1 MQKDAYMS
9 FHFTYKQY
17 NMRMKL
23 SKILAVLALAVFSE
37 NQAQNYLNYS
47 VGNAHSHNDYMQ
59 EVPFWEAYYAQF
71 GSIEADVFLVK
82 GKLWVAHTEKELS
95 ADRTLEN
102 LYLDNISKQ
111 IKLNKG
117 HIYADAHKKL
127 QLLIDIKQDY
137 KTSLN
142 ALVSTLKKYPEI
154 TGNAGI
160 KIVIT
165 GGRPQPNDFKNYP
178 NYLYF
183 DGDLEKNYTPDQL
196 SRIGMFSTDLPG
208 LVKWNGK
215 GIPRDEETDKIKK
228 AVDKAHAQQK
238 PVRFYGAPDFPNAW
252 VNLMDMGVDY
262 INTDHIPDLKK
273 FMNTIPR
280 NFYKN
285 TKEYA
290 TYTPTYKTDGTAKK
304 VKNVILLIPDGTSLP
319 QYYAAFTANKGTLNV
334 FNMKSTGLSK
344 TNSSNAYITDSAPGS
359 TAFATG
365 VKTKNTF
372 VGVDAMGKA
381 IAQIPDIIAEKGMV
395 SGLIS
400 TGDVTDA
407 TPADF
412 YAHSDNRNSS
422 EPILKDFAASK
433 TKILIGGPT
442 AGLSQE
448 NLQKFKEAKVEVFN
462 DLKSVGKINN
472 RTLVIDPLA
481 SQRITNGRGNWLADA
496 FDLTLNDLKNNKKGF
511 FMMIEASQ
519 TDGGG
524 HSNNMEQLVT
534 ELLDFDYV
542 VGKAMKFAD
551 ENKETLVIV
560 VGDHETG
567 GLTLL
572 DGSLKDGW
580 VFGNFSTNDHT
591 SIPSSVFAYG
601 PNSKEFTGL
610 FENTEIFNKILS
622 AYGIQK

>member
-1 MQKDAYMS
+1 M
-9 FHFTYKQY
+9 KQL
-17 NMRMKL
+17 R
-23 SKILAVLALAVFSE
+23 IGVVLAFAVFSKS
-37 NQAQNYLNYS
+37 QGQNYLNYS
-47 VGNAHSHNDYMQ
+47 ISNAHSHNDYEQ
-59 EVPFWEAYYAQF
+59 EVPFWQAYYANF

-82 GKLWVAHTEKELS
+82 GKLWVSHTEKELS

-117 HIYADAHKKL
+117 NIYPDVNKKL
-127 QLLIDIKQDY
+127 QLLIDVKQDY
-137 KTSLN
+137 HTTLD
-142 ALVSTLKKYPEI
+142 ALVKTLKKYPEI
-154 TGNAGI
+154 TGNTGV

-165 GGRPQPNDFKNYP
+165 GGRPQPNDFKKYP
-178 NYLYF
+178 SYLYF
-183 DGDLEKNYTPDQL
+183 DGDLDKKYTADEL
-196 SRIGMFSTDLPG
+196 KRVGLFSADLQSF
-208 LVKWNGK
+208 VKWNGK
-215 GIPRDEETDKIKK
+215 GIPRDEETDRVKK
-228 AVDKAHAQQK
+228 AVAEAHEKQK

-252 VNLMDMGVDY
+252 ANFIDLGVDY

-273 FMNTIPR
+273 FLNTIPK

-285 TKEYA
+285 TKEYS
-290 TYTPTYKTDGTAKK
+290 TYIPTYKTDGINKK

-319 QYYAAFTANKGTLNV
+319 QYYAAFTANKGKLNV
-334 FNMKSTGLSK
+334 FNMKATGLSK

-372 VGVDAMGKA
+372 VGVDEMGKA
-381 IAQIPDIIAEKGMV
+381 LAQIPDIIANKGMV

-400 TGDVTDA
+400 TGDITDA

-422 EPILKDFAASK
+422 ETILKDFISSK

-442 AGLSQE
+442 NGLTQE
-448 NLQKFKEAKVEVFN
+448 NLQNIKTAKIDLYQE
-462 DLKSVGKINN
+462 LKSVNKINN
-472 RTLVIDPLA
+472 RALVIDPLA
-481 SQRITNGRGNWLADA
+481 SQRITDGRGNWLADA
-496 FDLTLNDLKNNKKGF
+496 FDLTLNNLKENKKGF
-511 FMMIEASQ
+511 FMMVEASQ

-524 HSNNMEQLVT
+524 HSNNLGQLVT
-534 ELLDFDYV
+534 ELLDFDHV

-560 VGDHETG
+560 LGDHETG

-610 FENTEIFNKILS
+610 FENTEIFNKILD
-622 AYGIQK
+622 AYGIKKY

>member
-1 MQKDAYMS
+1 M
-9 FHFTYKQY
+9 KQF
-17 NMRMKL
+17 
-23 SKILAVLALAVFSE
+23 KIWTLLALTVFSK
-37 NQAQNYLNYS
+37 NHAQNYLNYS
-47 VGNAHSHNDYMQ
+47 VSNAHSHNDYEQ
-59 EVPFWEAYYAQF
+59 EVPFWQAYYANF

-102 LYLDNISKQ
+102 LYLDHISKQ

-117 HIYADAHKKL
+117 NIYSDVNKKL
-127 QLLIDIKQDY
+127 QLLIDVKQDY
-137 KTSLN
+137 QTSLD
-142 ALVSTLKKYPEI
+142 ALVRTLKKYPEI
-154 TGNAGI
+154 TGNTGV

-165 GGRPQPNDFKNYP
+165 GGRPQPNDFKKYP
-178 NYLYF
+178 AYLYF
-183 DGDLEKNYTPDQL
+183 DGDLDKKYTPDEL
-196 SRIGMFSTDLPG
+196 KRVGLFSADLQG

-215 GIPRDEETDKIKK
+215 GIPRDEETDRIKK
-228 AVDKAHAQQK
+228 AVAAAHAQQK

-252 VNLMDMGVDY
+252 ANFIDLGVDY

-273 FMNTIPR
+273 FLNTIPK

-285 TKEYA
+285 TKEYS
-290 TYTPTYKTDGTAKK
+290 TYTPTYKTDGIHKK

-319 QYYAAFTANKGTLNV
+319 QYYAAFTANKGKLNV
-334 FNMKSTGLSK
+334 FNMKATGLSK

-372 VGVDAMGKA
+372 VGVDEMGKSL
-381 IAQIPDIIAEKGMV
+381 AQIPDIIEEKGMV

-400 TGDVTDA
+400 TGDITDA

-422 EPILKDFAASK
+422 EPILKDFMSSK

-442 AGLSQE
+442 NGLTPE
-448 NLQKFKEAKVEVFN
+448 NLQKIKEAKIDLYH
-462 DLKSVGKINN
+462 DLKSVNKINS
-472 RTLVIDPLA
+472 RTLVIDPQA

-496 FDLTLNDLKNNKKGF
+496 FDLTLNSLKENKKGF
-511 FMMIEASQ
+511 FMMVEASQ

-524 HSNNMEQLVT
+524 HSNNLEQLVT
-534 ELLDFDYV
+534 ELLDFDHV

-572 DGSLKDGW
+572 DGSLKEGW

-601 PNSKEFTGL
+601 PNSQEFTGL
-610 FENTEIFNKILS
+610 FENTEIFNKILD
-622 AYGIQK
+622 AYGIKKK

>member
-1 MQKDAYMS
+1 
-9 FHFTYKQY
+9 
-17 NMRMKL
+17 MRMKL

>member
-1 MQKDAYMS
+1 M
-9 FHFTYKQY
+9 
-17 NMRMKL
+17 
-23 SKILAVLALAVFSE
+23 LAALAFFSKS
-37 NQAQNYLNYS
+37 QAQNYLNYNAS
-47 VGNAHSHNDYMQ
+47 NAHSHNDYMQ
-59 EVPFWEAYYAQF
+59 EIPFWEAYYANF

-82 GKLWVAHTEKELS
+82 DQLWVAHTEKELS
-95 ADRTLEN
+95 PDRTLEN
-102 LYLDNISKQ
+102 LYLDPISKQ

-117 HIYADAHKKL
+117 NIYPDTKKKL
-127 QLLIDIKQDY
+127 QLLIDIKLDY

-142 ALVSTLKKYPEI
+142 ALIKTLKKYPEI
-154 TGNAGI
+154 TGNNGI

-165 GGRPQPNDFKNYP
+165 GGRPEPSDFKNYP
-178 NYLYF
+178 SYLYF
-183 DGDLEKNYTPDQL
+183 DGDLDKNYTSDEL
-196 SRIGMFSTDLPG
+196 KRIGLFSADLPQ

-228 AVDKAHAQQK
+228 AVEKAHAQQK
-238 PVRFYGAPDFPNAW
+238 SIRFYGAPDFTNAW
-252 VNLMDMGVDY
+252 VNLMDLGVDY

-273 FMNTIPR
+273 FMNTIPK

-285 TKEYA
+285 TKEYS
-290 TYTPTYKTDGTAKK
+290 TYSPTYKTDGISKK

-319 QYYAAFTANKGTLNV
+319 QYYAAFTANKGKLNV
-334 FNMKSTGLSK
+334 FNMKATGLSK

-372 VGVDAMGKA
+372 VGVDGAGKA
-381 IAQIPDIIAEKGMV
+381 LAQIPDIIAEKGMV

-400 TGDVTDA
+400 TGDITDA

-412 YAHSDNRNSS
+412 YAHSDNRNNS
-422 EPILKDFAASK
+422 EPILKDFVNSK

-442 AGLSQE
+442 SGLSQE
-448 NLQKFKEAKVEVFN
+448 NRQKIKDAKIDLFE
-462 DLKSVGKINN
+462 DLKSVNKINN

-481 SQRITNGRGNWLADA
+481 SKRITDGRGNWLADA
-496 FDLTLNDLKNNKKGF
+496 FDLTLNDLKENKKGF
-511 FMMIEASQ
+511 FMMVEASQ

-524 HSNNMEQLVT
+524 HSNNLEQLVT
-534 ELLDFDYV
+534 ELLDFDEV

-591 SIPSSVFAYG
+591 SIPASVFAYG

-610 FENTEIFNKILS
+610 FENTEIFNKILQ
-622 AYGIQK
+622 AYGIRK

>member
-1 MQKDAYMS
+1 
-9 FHFTYKQY
+9 
-17 NMRMKL
+17 MRL
-23 SKILAVLALAVFSE
+23 SKKIWAILALAVFSK
-37 NQAQNYLNYS
+37 NQAQNYLNYNVS
-47 VGNAHSHNDYMQ
+47 NAHSHNDYMQ
-59 EVPFWEAYYAQF
+59 EIPFWQAYYANF

-82 GKLWVAHTEKELS
+82 GQLWVAHTEKELS
-95 ADRTLEN
+95 PERTLES
-102 LYLDNISKQ
+102 LYLNNISKQ

-117 HIYADAHKKL
+117 HVYPDSNKKL
-127 QLLIDIKQDY
+127 QLLIDVKQDY
-137 KTSLN
+137 KSTLET
-142 ALVSTLKKYPEI
+142 LVNTLKKYPEI
-154 TGNAGI
+154 TGNAGV

-165 GGRPQPNDFKNYP
+165 GGRPQPQDFKNYP
-178 NYLYF
+178 DYLFF
-183 DGDLEKNYTPDQL
+183 DGDLEKTYTPDQL
-196 SRIGMFSTDLPG
+196 KRIGLFSADLQDF
-208 LVKWNGK
+208 VKWNGK
-215 GIPRDEETDKIKK
+215 GIPRDEETEKVKK
-228 AVDKAHAQQK
+228 AVEKAHRMQK
-238 PVRFYGAPDFPNAW
+238 PMRFYGAPDFPNAW
-252 VNLMDMGVDY
+252 VNLMDMGADY

-273 FMNTIPR
+273 FMNTIPK

-285 TKEYA
+285 TKEYSV
-290 TYTPTYKTDGTAKK
+290 YKPTYETDGVNKK

-319 QYYAAFTANKGTLNV
+319 QYYAAFTANKGKLNV
-334 FNMKSTGLSK
+334 FNMKATGLSK

-372 VGVDAMGKA
+372 VGVDSEGKA
-381 IAQIPDIIAEKGMV
+381 LAQIPDIIAAKGMS

-400 TGDVTDA
+400 TGDATDA

-422 EPILKDFAASK
+422 EPILKDFVSSK

-442 AGLSQE
+442 SGLSE
-448 NLQKFKEAKVEVFN
+448 DNLQKIKAAKIDLYR
-462 DLKSVGKINN
+462 DLKSVNKINN
-472 RTLVIDPLA
+472 RTLIIDPLA

-496 FDLTLNDLKNNKKGF
+496 FDLTLNDLKNNKNGF
-511 FMMIEASQ
+511 FMMVEASQ

-524 HSNNMEQLVT
+524 HSNNLEQLVT
-534 ELLDFDYV
+534 ELLDFDHV

-560 VGDHETG
+560 LGDHETG

-572 DGSLKDGW
+572 DGSLKEGW

-610 FENTEIFNKILS
+610 FENTEIFNKILA
-622 AYGIQK
+622 AYGIRK

>member
-1 MQKDAYMS
+1 MA
-9 FHFTYKQY
+9 FF
-17 NMRMKL
+17 
-23 SKILAVLALAVFSE
+23 SK
-37 NQAQNYLNYS
+37 NKAQNYQNYN

-59 EVPFWEAYYAQF
+59 EIPFWEAYYANF

-82 GKLWVAHTEKELS
+82 DKLWVAHTEKELS
-95 ADRTLEN
+95 SDRTLEN
-102 LYLDNISKQ
+102 LYLDPISKQ

-117 HIYADAHKKL
+117 NIYQDPKKKL

-142 ALVSTLKKYPEI
+142 ALIKTLKKYAEI
-154 TGNAGI
+154 TGNNGI

-165 GGRPQPNDFKNYP
+165 GGRPQPSDFKNYP

-183 DGDLEKNYTPDQL
+183 DGDLDKNYTADEL
-196 SRIGMFSTDLPG
+196 KRIGLFSADLPQ

-215 GIPRDEETDKIKK
+215 GIPRDEETDKIKE
-228 AVDKAHAQQK
+228 AVEKAHAQQK
-238 PVRFYGAPDFPNAW
+238 SIRFYGAPDFTNAW
-252 VNLMDMGVDY
+252 VNLMDLGVDY

-273 FMNTIPR
+273 FMNTIPKS
-280 NFYKN
+280 FYKN
-285 TKEYA
+285 TKEYS
-290 TYTPTYKTDGTAKK
+290 TYSPTYKTDGINKK

-319 QYYAAFTANKGTLNV
+319 QYYAAFTANKGKLNV
-334 FNMKSTGLSK
+334 FNMKATGLSK

-372 VGVDAMGKA
+372 VGVDGTGKA
-381 IAQIPDIIAEKGMV
+381 LAQIPDIIAEKGMV

-400 TGDVTDA
+400 TGDITDA

-422 EPILKDFAASK
+422 EPILKDFVNSK

-442 AGLSQE
+442 NGLSQE
-448 NLQKFKEAKVEVFN
+448 NLQKIKDAKIDLFQ
-462 DLKSVGKINN
+462 DLKSVNKINN

-481 SQRITNGRGNWLADA
+481 SKRVTDGRGKWLADA
-496 FDLTLNDLKNNKKGF
+496 FDLTLNDLKENKKGF
-511 FMMIEASQ
+511 FMMVEASQ

-524 HSNNMEQLVT
+524 HSNNLEQLVT
-534 ELLDFDYV
+534 ELLDFDEV

-591 SIPSSVFAYG
+591 SIPASVFAYG

-610 FENTEIFNKILS
+610 FENTEIFNKILQ
-622 AYGIQK
+622 AYGIRK

>member
-1 MQKDAYMS
+1 
-9 FHFTYKQY
+9 
-17 NMRMKL
+17 MKL
-23 SKILAVLALAVFSE
+23 SKILGVLALAFFSE
-37 NQAQNYLNYS
+37 GQAQNYLNYN

-59 EVPFWEAYYAQF
+59 EIPFWNAYYANF

-82 GKLWVAHTEKELS
+82 SKLWVAHTEKELS
-95 ADRTLEN
+95 ADKTLEN

-111 IKLNKG
+111 IKKNKG
-117 HIYADAHKKL
+117 NIYQDTNRKL
-127 QLLIDIKQDY
+127 QLLIDVKQDY
-137 KTSLN
+137 KTTLA
-142 ALVSTLKKYPEI
+142 ALVSTLKKYPDI
-154 TGNAGI
+154 TGNSGV

-165 GGRPQPNDFKNYP
+165 GGRPEPSDFKNYP
-178 NYLYF
+178 SYLYF
-183 DGDLEKNYTPDQL
+183 DGDLDKNYSTDQL
-196 SRIGMFSTDLPG
+196 KRVGMFSADLPA

-215 GIPRDEETDKIKK
+215 GIPRDEETEKIKN
-228 AVDKAHAQQK
+228 AVGKAHAQQK
-238 PVRFYGAPDFPNAW
+238 PMRFYGAPDFPNAW

-273 FMNTIPR
+273 FMNTIPK

-285 TKEYA
+285 TKEY
-290 TYTPTYKTDGTAKK
+290 TPYTPTYKTDGVNKK

-319 QYYAAFTANKGTLNV
+319 QYYAAFTANKGKLNV

-344 TNSSNAYITDSAPGS
+344 TNSSNAYVTDSAPGS

-365 VKTKNTF
+365 IKTKNTF
-372 VGVDAMGKA
+372 VGVDNMGKA
-381 IAQIPDIIAEKGMV
+381 LAQIPDIVAEKGLV

-422 EPILKDFAASK
+422 EPILKDFATSK

-442 AGLSQE
+442 SGLTKE
-448 NLQKFKEAKVEVFN
+448 TEQKLKDAKVDLYQN
-462 DLKSVGKINN
+462 LKSVSSINN

-481 SQRITNGRGNWLADA
+481 SKRITDGRGNWLADA

-511 FMMIEASQ
+511 FMMVEASQ

-524 HSNNMEQLVT
+524 HSNNIEQLVT
-534 ELLDFDYV
+534 ELLDFDHV

-551 ENKETLVIV
+551 ENKETLVVV

-580 VFGNFSTNDHT
+580 IFGNFSTNDHT

-610 FENTEIFNKILS
+610 FENTEIFNKILA

>member
-1 MQKDAYMS
+1 
-9 FHFTYKQY
+9 
-17 NMRMKL
+17 MKL

-37 NQAQNYLNYS
+37 NQAQNYLKYN

-59 EVPFWEAYYAQF
+59 EIPFWQAYYANF

-82 GKLWVAHTEKELS
+82 GQLWVAHTEKELS

-117 HIYADAHKKL
+117 NIYPDTGKKL

-137 KTSLN
+137 KTSL
-142 ALVSTLKKYPEI
+142 AVLVSTLKKYPEI
-154 TGNAGI
+154 TGNPGI

-165 GGRPQPNDFKNYP
+165 GGKPQPSEFNNYP

-183 DGDLEKNYTPDQL
+183 DGDLDKNYSADQL
-196 SRIGMFSTDLPG
+196 KRIGMFSADLPG

-215 GIPRDEETDKIKK
+215 GIPRDEETQKIKT

-252 VNLMDMGVDY
+252 VNLMDLGVDY
-262 INTDHIPDLKK
+262 INTDHIPNLKK
-273 FMNTIPR
+273 FMNSIPK

-290 TYTPTYKTDGTAKK
+290 TYTPTYQSDGVEKK

-319 QYYAAFTANKGTLNV
+319 QYYAAFTANKGKLNV

-372 VGVDAMGKA
+372 VGVDNMGKA
-381 IAQIPDIIAEKGMV
+381 LAQIPDIIAEKGMV

-422 EPILKDFAASK
+422 ESILKDFAASK

-442 AGLSQE
+442 SGLSQG
-448 NLQKFKEAKVEVFN
+448 NLQKFKEAKIDLYQ
-462 DLKSVGKINN
+462 DLKSVTKINN

-481 SQRITNGRGNWLADA
+481 SQRITNGRGNWLSDA
-496 FDLTLNDLKNNKKGF
+496 FDLTLNDLKNNKNGF

-524 HSNNMEQLVT
+524 HSNNIEQLIT
-534 ELLDFDYV
+534 ELLDFDHV

-572 DGSLKDGW
+572 DGSLKEGW
-580 VFGNFSTNDHT
+580 IFGNFSTNDHT

-610 FENTEIFNKILS
+610 FENTEIFSKILG

>member
-1 MQKDAYMS
+1 
-9 FHFTYKQY
+9 
-17 NMRMKL
+17 MKL
-23 SKILAVLALAVFSE
+23 SKKVLAVLAFGVFAQ
-37 NQAQNYLNYS
+37 NQAQNYLSYN

-59 EVPFWEAYYAQF
+59 EIPFWQAYYANF

-82 GKLWVAHTEKELS
+82 GELWVAHTEKELLP
-95 ADRTLEN
+95 ARTLES
-102 LYLDNISKQ
+102 LYLDPILKQ

-117 HIYADAHKKL
+117 NIYSDANKKL

-142 ALVSTLKKYPEI
+142 ALVNSLKKYPEI
-154 TGNAGI
+154 TSSQTI

-165 GGRPQPNDFKNYP
+165 GGRPQPDDFTNYP
-178 NYLYF
+178 NYLFF
-183 DGDLEKNYTPDQL
+183 DGDLDTNYTTSQL
-196 SRIGMFSTDLPG
+196 NRIGMFSADFAD

-215 GIPRDEETDKIKK
+215 GIPRDEETAKIRT
-228 AVDKAHAQQK
+228 AVEKAHAQHK
-238 PVRFYGAPDFPNAW
+238 PVRFYGAPDFTNAW
-252 VNLMDMGVDY
+252 VNLMDMGADY

-273 FMNTIPR
+273 FMNMIPK

-285 TKEYA
+285 QKGYEV
-290 TYTPTYKTDGTAKK
+290 YTPTYKTDRTSGK

-319 QYYAAFTANKGTLNV
+319 QYYAAFTANKGKLNV

-344 TNSSNAYITDSAPGS
+344 TNSFNAYITDSAPGS

-372 VGVDAMGKA
+372 VGVDDKGKA
-381 IAQIPDIIAEKGMV
+381 LAQIPDIIAAKGMV

-422 EPILKDFAASK
+422 EPILRDFVSSK

-442 AGLSQE
+442 SGLSE
-448 NLQKFKEAKVEVFN
+448 GNREKIKEAKIDFYQ
-462 DLKSVGKINN
+462 DLKSVSKINN

-496 FDLTLNDLKNNKKGF
+496 FDLTLNDLKENKKGF

-524 HSNNMEQLVT
+524 HSNNIEQLVT
-534 ELLDFDYV
+534 ELLDFDHV

-551 ENKETLVIV
+551 ENKETLVVV

-572 DGSLKDGW
+572 DGSLKEGW

-601 PNSKEFTGL
+601 PNSQEFTGL

-622 AYGIQK
+622 AYGIQH

>member
-1 MQKDAYMS
+1 
-9 FHFTYKQY
+9 
-17 NMRMKL
+17 MKL
-23 SKILAVLALAVFSE
+23 SKILAVMALAVFTES
-37 NQAQNYLNYS
+37 QAQNYLNYN

-59 EVPFWEAYYAQF
+59 EIPFWQAYYANF
-71 GSIEADVFLVK
+71 GSVEADVFLVK
-82 GKLWVAHTEKELS
+82 GKLWVAHTEKDLS
-95 ADRTLEN
+95 PDRTLES

-117 HIYADAHKKL
+117 SIYADKTKKL

-137 KTSLN
+137 KSSLA
-142 ALVSTLKKYPEI
+142 ALVATLKKYPEI
-154 TGNAGI
+154 TGNSGV
-160 KIVIT
+160 KMVIT
-165 GGRPQPNDFKNYP
+165 GGRPQPGDFRNYP
-178 NYLYF
+178 SYLYF
-183 DGDLEKNYTPDQL
+183 DGDLDKNYTTDEL
-196 SRIGMFSTDLPG
+196 KRIGMFSADLPG

-215 GIPRDEETDKIKK
+215 GIPRDEETAKIKA
-228 AVDKAHAQQK
+228 AVERAHTQQK
-238 PVRFYGAPDFPNAW
+238 PMRFYGAPDFPNAW
-252 VNLMDMGVDY
+252 VNLMDMGADY

-273 FMNTIPR
+273 FMNTIPK

-285 TKEYA
+285 TKEYT
-290 TYTPTYKTDGTAKK
+290 TYTPTYKTDGVSKK

-319 QYYAAFTANKGTLNV
+319 QYYAAFTANKGKLNV
-334 FNMKSTGLSK
+334 FNMKSTGWSK

-372 VGVDAMGKA
+372 VGVDNAGKA
-381 IAQIPDIIAEKGMV
+381 LAQIPDIIAAKGMV

-422 EPILKDFAASK
+422 EPILKDFATSK

-442 AGLSQE
+442 SGLTPE
-448 NLQKFKEAKVEVFN
+448 AEQKLKEAKVDLYR
-462 DLKSVGKINN
+462 DLKSVEKINN
-472 RTLVIDPLA
+472 RTLIIDPLA
-481 SQRITNGRGNWLADA
+481 SQRISNGRGNWLSDA
-496 FDLTLNDLKNNKKGF
+496 FDLTLNDLKSNKKVF

-524 HSNNMEQLVT
+524 HSNNIEQLVT
-534 ELLDFDYV
+534 ELLDFDHV

-572 DGSLKDGW
+572 DGSLKEGW

-601 PNSKEFTGL
+601 PNSREFTGL
-610 FENTEIFNKILS
+610 FENTEVFNKILA
-622 AYGIQK
+622 AYGIEK

>member
-1 MQKDAYMS
+1 
-9 FHFTYKQY
+9 
-17 NMRMKL
+17 MKKVKVL
-23 SKILAVLALAVFSE
+23 MLAALAFFSK

-59 EVPFWEAYYAQF
+59 EIPFWEAYYANF

-82 GKLWVAHTEKELS
+82 DKLWVSHTEKELS
-95 ADRTLEN
+95 SDRTLEN
-102 LYLDNISKQ
+102 LYLDPISKQ

-117 HIYADAHKKL
+117 NIYPDPKKKL

-137 KTSLN
+137 KTSLKSLIN
-142 ALVSTLKKYPEI
+142 TLKKYPEI
-154 TGNAGI
+154 TGNSGI

-165 GGRPQPNDFKNYP
+165 GGRPQPSDFKNYP
-178 NYLYF
+178 SYLCF
-183 DGDLEKNYTPDQL
+183 DGDLDKNYTADEL
-196 SRIGMFSTDLPG
+196 KRIGLFSADLPQ
-208 LVKWNGK
+208 LIKWNGK

-228 AVDKAHAQQK
+228 AVEKAHAQQK
-238 PVRFYGAPDFPNAW
+238 SIRFYGAPDFTNAW
-252 VNLMDMGVDY
+252 VNLMDLGVDY

-273 FMNTIPR
+273 FMNTIPK

-285 TKEYA
+285 TKEYS
-290 TYTPTYKTDGTAKK
+290 TYSPTYKTDGISKK

-319 QYYAAFTANKGTLNV
+319 QYYAAFTANKGKLNV
-334 FNMKSTGLSK
+334 FNMKATGLSK

-372 VGVDAMGKA
+372 VGVDGAGKA
-381 IAQIPDIIAEKGMV
+381 LAQIPDIIAEKGMV

-400 TGDVTDA
+400 TGDITDA

-422 EPILKDFAASK
+422 EPILKDFVNSK

-442 AGLSQE
+442 NGLSQD
-448 NLQKFKEAKVEVFN
+448 NLQKIKDAKIDLFQ
-462 DLKSVGKINN
+462 DLKSVNKINN

-481 SQRITNGRGNWLADA
+481 SKRITDGRGNWLANA
-496 FDLTLNDLKNNKKGF
+496 FDLTLNDLKENKKGF
-511 FMMIEASQ
+511 FMMVEASQ

-524 HSNNMEQLVT
+524 HSNNLEQLVT
-534 ELLDFDYV
+534 ELLDFDEV

-591 SIPSSVFAYG
+591 SIPASVFAYG

-610 FENTEIFNKILS
+610 FENTEIFNKILQ
-622 AYGIQK
+622 AYGIRK

>member
-1 MQKDAYMS
+1 
-9 FHFTYKQY
+9 
-17 NMRMKL
+17 MRL
-23 SKILAVLALAVFSE
+23 SKKIWAILALAVFSK
-37 NQAQNYLNYS
+37 NQAQNYLNYNVS
-47 VGNAHSHNDYMQ
+47 NAHSHNDYMQ
-59 EVPFWEAYYAQF
+59 EIPFWQAYYANF

-82 GKLWVAHTEKELS
+82 GQLWVAHTEKELS
-95 ADRTLEN
+95 PERTLES
-102 LYLDNISKQ
+102 LYLNNISKQ

-117 HIYADAHKKL
+117 HVYPDANKKL
-127 QLLIDIKQDY
+127 QLLIDVKQDY
-137 KTSLN
+137 KSTLET
-142 ALVSTLKKYPEI
+142 LVNTLKKYPEI
-154 TGNAGI
+154 TGNAGV

-165 GGRPQPNDFKNYP
+165 GGRPQPQDFKNYP
-178 NYLYF
+178 DYLFF
-183 DGDLEKNYTPDQL
+183 DGDLDKTYTPDQL
-196 SRIGMFSTDLPG
+196 KRIGLFSADLQE

-215 GIPRDEETDKIKK
+215 GIPRDEETEKVKN
-228 AVDKAHAQQK
+228 AVEKAHRMQK
-238 PVRFYGAPDFPNAW
+238 PMRFYGAPDFPNAW
-252 VNLMDMGVDY
+252 VNLMDMGADY

-273 FMNTIPR
+273 FMNNIPK
-280 NFYKN
+280 NFYKS
-285 TKEYA
+285 TKEYSV
-290 TYTPTYKTDGTAKK
+290 YKPTYETDRVNKK

-319 QYYAAFTANKGTLNV
+319 QYYAAFTANKGKLNV
-334 FNMKSTGLSK
+334 FNMKATGHSK

-372 VGVDAMGKA
+372 VGVDSEGKA
-381 IAQIPDIIAEKGMV
+381 LVQIPDIIAAKGMS

-422 EPILKDFAASK
+422 EPILKDFVSSK

-442 AGLSQE
+442 SGLSE
-448 NLQKFKEAKVEVFN
+448 DNLQKIKTAKIDLYR
-462 DLKSVGKINN
+462 DLKSVNKINN
-472 RTLVIDPLA
+472 RTLIIDPLA

-496 FDLTLNDLKNNKKGF
+496 FDLTLNDLKNNKNGF
-511 FMMIEASQ
+511 FMMVEASQ

-524 HSNNMEQLVT
+524 HSNNLEQLVT
-534 ELLDFDYV
+534 ELLDFDHV

-551 ENKETLVIV
+551 DNKETLVV
-560 VGDHETG
+560 VLGDHETG

-572 DGSLKDGW
+572 DGSLKEGW

-610 FENTEIFNKILS
+610 FENTEIFNKILA
-622 AYGIQK
+622 AYGIRK

>member
-1 MQKDAYMS
+1 
-9 FHFTYKQY
+9 
-17 NMRMKL
+17 MKL
-23 SKILAVLALAVFSE
+23 SKILAAVALFFFAQ

-59 EVPFWEAYYAQF
+59 EIPFWQAYYANF

-82 GKLWVAHTEKELS
+82 DKLWVAHTEKELS
-95 ADRTLEN
+95 LDRTLEN

-111 IKLNKG
+111 IRLNKG
-117 HIYADAHKKL
+117 YIYPDANKKL
-127 QLLIDIKQDY
+127 QLLIDVKQDY
-137 KTSLN
+137 QTTLS
-142 ALVSTLKKYPEI
+142 ALINTLKKYPEI
-154 TGNAGI
+154 TGNPGV

-165 GGRPQPNDFKNYP
+165 GGRPQPEDFKNYP

-183 DGDLEKNYTPDQL
+183 DGDLDKNYSPDQL
-196 SRIGMFSTDLPG
+196 KRIGMFSADLQE

-215 GIPRDEETDKIKK
+215 GIPRDEETDRIKK
-228 AVDKAHAQQK
+228 SVEKAHVQQK
-238 PVRFYGAPDFPNAW
+238 PMRFYGAPDFPNAW
-252 VNLMDMGVDY
+252 VNLMGMGVDY

-273 FMNTIPR
+273 FMNTIPK

-285 TKEYA
+285 VKEYSI
-290 TYTPTYKTDGTAKK
+290 YTPTYETDGANKK

-319 QYYAAFTANKGTLNV
+319 QYYAAFTANKGQLNV
-334 FNMKSTGLSK
+334 FNMKATGLSK

-372 VGVDAMGKA
+372 VGVDNMGKA
-381 IAQIPDIIAEKGMV
+381 LAQIPDIIADKGLV

-400 TGDVTDA
+400 TGDITDA

-422 EPILKDFAASK
+422 EPILKDFITSK

-442 AGLSQE
+442 SGLSQE
-448 NLQKFKEAKVEVFN
+448 NLLKFKEAKIDLYQ
-462 DLKSVGKINN
+462 DLKSVRKISS
-472 RTLVIDPLA
+472 RTVIIDPLA
-481 SQRITNGRGNWLADA
+481 SQRVTGRGNWLADA

-511 FMMIEASQ
+511 FMMVEASQ

-524 HSNNMEQLVT
+524 HSNNLEQLVT
-534 ELLDFDYV
+534 ELLDFDHV
-542 VGKAMKFAD
+542 VGKSMKFAD

-567 GLTLL
+567 GLSLL
-572 DGSLKDGW
+572 DGNLKEGW

-601 PNSKEFTGL
+601 PHSKEFTGL

-622 AYGIQK
+622 AYGIQR

>member
-1 MQKDAYMS
+1 
-9 FHFTYKQY
+9 
-17 NMRMKL
+17 MKL
-23 SKILAVLALAVFSE
+23 LKILAVLALAVFSE
-37 NQAQNYLNYS
+37 NHAQNYLNYN

-59 EVPFWEAYYAQF
+59 EIPFWQAYYANF

-82 GKLWVAHTEKELS
+82 GNLWVAHTEKELS

-111 IKLNKG
+111 IKQNKG
-117 HIYADAHKKL
+117 NIYPDASKKL

-137 KTSLN
+137 KTSLA
-142 ALVSTLKKYPEI
+142 ALITTLNKYPEI
-154 TGNAGI
+154 TGNPGI

-165 GGRPQPNDFKNYP
+165 GGRPQPADFKNYP

-183 DGDLEKNYTPDQL
+183 DGDLDTNYSADQL
-196 SRIGMFSTDLPG
+196 KRVGMFSADLPG

-215 GIPRDEETDKIKK
+215 GIPRDEETEKIKT
-228 AVDKAHAQQK
+228 AVEKAHSQQK
-238 PVRFYGAPDFPNAW
+238 PMRFYGAPDFPNAW
-252 VNLMDMGVDY
+252 VNLMDIGVDY

-273 FMNTIPR
+273 FMNAIPK

-285 TKEYA
+285 TKEYS
-290 TYTPTYKTDGTAKK
+290 TYTPTYASDGVSKK

-319 QYYAAFTANKGTLNV
+319 QYYAAFTANKGKLNV

-372 VGVDAMGKA
+372 VGVDNMGKA
-381 IAQIPDIIAEKGMV
+381 LAQIPDIIAKNGMV

-422 EPILKDFAASK
+422 EPILKDFVTSK

-442 AGLSQE
+442 SGLSQE
-448 NLQKFKEAKVEVFN
+448 NIQKIKDAKIDLYQ
-462 DLKSVGKINN
+462 DLKSVNTIKN

-481 SQRITNGRGNWLADA
+481 SQRITNGRGNWLSDA
-496 FDLTLNDLKNNKKGF
+496 FDLTLNDLKNNKNGF

-524 HSNNMEQLVT
+524 HSNNIEQLVT
-534 ELLDFDYV
+534 ELLDFDHV

-580 VFGNFSTNDHT
+580 IFGNFSTNDHT
-591 SIPSSVFAYG
+591 SIPSSIFAYG
-601 PNSKEFTGL
+601 PNSEEFTGL
-610 FENTEIFNKILS
+610 FENTEIFNKIMT

>member
-1 MQKDAYMS
+1 
-9 FHFTYKQY
+9 
-17 NMRMKL
+17 MKL

-37 NQAQNYLNYS
+37 NQAQNYLKYN

-59 EVPFWEAYYAQF
+59 EIPFWQAYYANF

-82 GKLWVAHTEKELS
+82 GQLWVAHTEKELS

-117 HIYADAHKKL
+117 NIYPDVNKKL

-137 KTSLN
+137 KTSLA

-154 TGNAGI
+154 TGNPGI

-165 GGRPQPNDFKNYP
+165 GGKPQPSEFNNYP

-183 DGDLEKNYTPDQL
+183 DGDLDKNYSADQL
-196 SRIGMFSTDLPG
+196 KRIGMFSADLPG

-215 GIPRDEETDKIKK
+215 GIPRDEETQKIKT

-252 VNLMDMGVDY
+252 VNLMDLGVDY
-262 INTDHIPDLKK
+262 INTDHIPNLKK
-273 FMNTIPR
+273 FMNSIPK

-285 TKEYA
+285 TKEYS
-290 TYTPTYKTDGTAKK
+290 TYTPTYQSDGVEKK

-319 QYYAAFTANKGTLNV
+319 QYYAAFTANKGKLNV

-372 VGVDAMGKA
+372 VGVDNMGKA
-381 IAQIPDIIAEKGMV
+381 LAQIPDIIAEKGMV

-422 EPILKDFAASK
+422 EPILKDFVASK

-442 AGLSQE
+442 NGLSQE
-448 NLQKFKEAKVEVFN
+448 NLRKFKEAKI
-462 DLKSVGKINN
+462 DLYHDLTSVKEINN

-481 SQRITNGRGNWLADA
+481 SQRVTSGRGNWLADA

-524 HSNNMEQLVT
+524 HSNNIEQLVT
-534 ELLDFDYV
+534 ELLDFDHV

-572 DGSLKDGW
+572 DGSLKEGW
-580 VFGNFSTNDHT
+580 IFGNFSTNDHT

-610 FENTEIFNKILS
+610 FENTEIFSKILG

>member
-1 MQKDAYMS
+1 M
-9 FHFTYKQY
+9 KQI
-17 NMRMKL
+17 
-23 SKILAVLALAVFSE
+23 KIGVLLAMAIFSQ
-37 NQAQNYLNYS
+37 NQAQNYLNYNVS
-47 VGNAHSHNDYMQ
+47 NAHSHNDYEQ
-59 EVPFWEAYYAQF
+59 ELPFWQAYYANF
-71 GSIEADVFLVK
+71 GSIEADVFLVN

-95 ADRTLEN
+95 PDRTLES

-117 HIYADAHKKL
+117 NIYSDPGKKL
-127 QLLIDIKQDY
+127 QLLIDVKQDY
-137 KTSLN
+137 KATLST
-142 ALVSTLKKYPEI
+142 LVTTLKKYPEI
-154 TGNAGI
+154 TGNPGV

-165 GGRPQPNDFKNYP
+165 GDRPQPGDFKNYP
-178 NYLYF
+178 DYLFF
-183 DGDLEKNYTPDQL
+183 DGDLDKSYTSDEL
-196 SRIGMFSTDLPG
+196 KRVGLFSADLQG

-215 GIPRDEETDKIKK
+215 GIPRDEETENIKK
-228 AVDKAHAQQK
+228 AVAAAHAQQK

-252 VNLMDMGVDY
+252 LNFIDLGVDY

-273 FMNTIPR
+273 FLNTIPR

-285 TKEYA
+285 TKEYS
-290 TYTPTYKTDGTAKK
+290 TYSPNYKTDGVVKN

-319 QYYAAFTANKGTLNV
+319 QYYAAFTANKGKLNV
-334 FNMKSTGLSK
+334 FNMKATGLSK

-372 VGVDAMGKA
+372 VGVDGMGKA
-381 IAQIPDIIAEKGMV
+381 LTQIPDIIAGKGMI

-400 TGDVTDA
+400 TGDITDA

-422 EPILKDFAASK
+422 GPILKDFVNSK

-442 AGLSQE
+442 NGLTPE
-448 NLQKFKEAKVEVFN
+448 NLQKIKNAKIDIYQ
-462 DLKSVGKINN
+462 DLKSVKKINT

-496 FDLTLNDLKNNKKGF
+496 FDLTLNDLKENKKGF
-511 FMMIEASQ
+511 FMMVEASQ

-524 HSNNMEQLVT
+524 HSNNIEQLVT
-534 ELLDFDYV
+534 ELLDFDHV

-580 VFGNFSTNDHT
+580 IFGNFSTNDHT

-610 FENTEIFNKILS
+610 FENTEIFNKILN
-622 AYGIQK
+622 AYGVKK

>member
-1 MQKDAYMS
+1 
-9 FHFTYKQY
+9 
-17 NMRMKL
+17 MKL

-37 NQAQNYLNYS
+37 NQAQNYLKYN

-59 EVPFWEAYYAQF
+59 EIPFWQAYYANF

-82 GKLWVAHTEKELS
+82 GQLWVAHTEKELS

-117 HIYADAHKKL
+117 NIFPDTGKKL

-137 KTSLN
+137 KTSLA

-154 TGNAGI
+154 TGNPGI

-165 GGRPQPNDFKNYP
+165 GGKPQPSEFNNYP

-183 DGDLEKNYTPDQL
+183 DGDPDQNYSPDQL
-196 SRIGMFSTDLPG
+196 KRIGMFSADLPG

-215 GIPRDEETDKIKK
+215 GIPRDEETQKIKT

-252 VNLMDMGVDY
+252 VNLMDLGVDY

-273 FMNTIPR
+273 FMNSIPK

-290 TYTPTYKTDGTAKK
+290 TYTPTYQSDGVEKK

-319 QYYAAFTANKGTLNV
+319 QYYAAFTANKGKLNV

-372 VGVDAMGKA
+372 VGVDNMGKA
-381 IAQIPDIIAEKGMV
+381 LAQIPDIIAEKGMV

-422 EPILKDFAASK
+422 EPILKDFVASK

-442 AGLSQE
+442 NGWSQE
-448 NLQKFKEAKVEVFN
+448 NLRKFKEAKIDLYQ
-462 DLKSVGKINN
+462 DLKSVTKINN

-496 FDLTLNDLKNNKKGF
+496 FDLTLNDLKNNKNGF

-524 HSNNMEQLVT
+524 HSNNIEQLIT
-534 ELLDFDYV
+534 ELLDFDHV

-572 DGSLKDGW
+572 DGSLKEGW
-580 VFGNFSTNDHT
+580 IFGNFCTNDHT

-610 FENTEIFNKILS
+610 FENTEIFSKILG

>member
-1 MQKDAYMS
+1 M
-9 FHFTYKQY
+9 
-17 NMRMKL
+17 
-23 SKILAVLALAVFSE
+23 ALAVFSQ
-37 NQAQNYLNYS
+37 NQAQNYLNYN

-59 EVPFWEAYYAQF
+59 EIPFWQAYYANF
-71 GSIEADVFLVK
+71 GSIEADVYPVK
-82 GKLWVAHTEKELS
+82 GRLWVAHTEKELS
-95 ADRTLEN
+95 SDRTLEN

-117 HIYADAHKKL
+117 NIYPDAGKKL

-137 KTSLN
+137 KI
-142 ALVSTLKKYPEI
+142 ALSILVNTLKKYPEI
-154 TGNAGI
+154 TGNSGV

-165 GGRPQPNDFKNYP
+165 GGRPQPADFKNYP
-178 NYLYF
+178 SYLYF
-183 DGDLEKNYTPDQL
+183 DGDLDKNYSTDQL
-196 SRIGMFSTDLPG
+196 KRIGMFSADLPG

-215 GIPRDEETDKIKK
+215 GIPRDEETEKIKQ
-228 AVDKAHAQQK
+228 AVEKAHTQQK
-238 PVRFYGAPDFPNAW
+238 PMRFYGAPDFPNAW
-252 VNLMDMGVDY
+252 VNLMDLGVDY

-273 FMNTIPR
+273 FMNAIPK

-285 TKEYA
+285 TKEYPV
-290 TYTPTYKTDGTAKK
+290 YTPNYKTDGVSKK

-319 QYYAAFTANKGTLNV
+319 QYYAAFTANKGKLNV

-372 VGVDAMGKA
+372 VGVDHMGKA
-381 IAQIPDIIAEKGMV
+381 LAQIPDIIADKGLV

-422 EPILKDFAASK
+422 EPILRDFAASK

-442 AGLSQE
+442 SGLSQE
-448 NLQKFKEAKVEVFN
+448 NLLKFKETKIDLYQ
-462 DLKSVGKINN
+462 DLKSVNKITN
-472 RTLVIDPLA
+472 RTLIIDPLA
-481 SQRITNGRGNWLADA
+481 SQRVSQRGNWLADA

-511 FMMIEASQ
+511 FMMVEASQ

-524 HSNNMEQLVT
+524 HSNNIEQLVT
-534 ELLDFDYV
+534 ELLDFDHV

-572 DGSLKDGW
+572 DGNLKEGW
-580 VFGNFSTNDHT
+580 IFGNFSTNDHT

-610 FENTEIFNKILS
+610 FENTEIFNKIME
-622 AYGIQK
+622 AYGIRK

>member
-1 MQKDAYMS
+1 
-9 FHFTYKQY
+9 
-17 NMRMKL
+17 MKL
-23 SKILAVLALAVFSE
+23 SKILAVLALAAFTE

-47 VGNAHSHNDYMQ
+47 VENAHSHNDYMQ
-59 EVPFWEAYYAQF
+59 EVPFWQAYYAQF

-95 ADRTLEN
+95 AGRTLEN
-102 LYLDNISKQ
+102 LYLDTISKQ

-117 HIYADAHKKL
+117 NIYPDPNRKL

-142 ALVSTLKKYPEI
+142 ALVNTLKKYPEI
-154 TGNAGI
+154 TGNSGI

-165 GGRPQPNDFKNYP
+165 GGRPQPDDFKNYP
-178 NYLYF
+178 DYLYF
-183 DGDLEKNYTPDQL
+183 DGNPDKNYTEDQL
-196 SRIGMFSTDLPG
+196 KRIGMFSADLPG

-215 GIPRDEETDKIKK
+215 GIPRDEETAKIKS
-228 AVDKAHAQQK
+228 VVEKAHARKK

-252 VNLMDMGVDY
+252 VNLMDLGVDY

-273 FMNTIPR
+273 FMNTIPK

-290 TYTPTYKTDGTAKK
+290 TYTPTYKTDGIDKK

-319 QYYAAFTANKGTLNV
+319 QYYAAFTANKGKLNV
-334 FNMKSTGLSK
+334 FNMKATGLSK

-372 VGVDAMGKA
+372 VGVDGMGKTL
-381 IAQIPDIIAEKGMV
+381 AQIPDIIAAKGMV

-422 EPILKDFAASK
+422 ELILKDFITSK
-433 TKILIGGPT
+433 AKILIGGPT
-442 AGLSQE
+442 NGLTRE
-448 NLQKFKEAKVEVFN
+448 TEQKLKEAKVDIYH
-462 DLKSVGKINN
+462 DLKSATTSN

-481 SQRITNGRGNWLADA
+481 SQRITDGRGNWLADA

-511 FMMIEASQ
+511 FMMVEASQ

-534 ELLDFDYV
+534 ELLDFDHV

-551 ENKETLVIV
+551 ENKETLVVV

-572 DGSLKDGW
+572 DGSLREGW

-610 FENTEIFNKILS
+610 FENTDIFNKIIA

>member
-1 MQKDAYMS
+1 MIWF
-9 FHFTYKQY
+9 FHSI
-17 NMRMKL
+17 MKL
-23 SKILAVLALAVFSE
+23 SKILTLLAMAFFSE
-37 NQAQNYLNYS
+37 NQAQNYLKYN

-59 EVPFWEAYYAQF
+59 EVPFWQAYYAGF
-71 GSIEADVFLVK
+71 GSIEADVFPVK

-95 ADRTLEN
+95 AGRTLEN
-102 LYLDNISKQ
+102 LYLDPISKQ

-117 HIYADAHKKL
+117 NVYPDLKKKL
-127 QLLIDIKQDY
+127 QLLIDVKQDY
-137 KTSLN
+137 KT
-142 ALVSTLKKYPEI
+142 ALSTLVTTLKKYPEI
-154 TGNAGI
+154 TGNPGVR
-160 KIVIT
+160 IVIT
-165 GGRPQPNDFKNYP
+165 GERPQPDDFKNYP
-178 NYLYF
+178 DYLSF
-183 DGDLEKNYTPDQL
+183 DGDPDKSYTDEQL
-196 SRIGMFSTDLPG
+196 KRVGMFSANLPE

-215 GIPRDEETDKIKK
+215 GIPRDEETDKIRKMVEK
-228 AVDKAHAQQK
+228 SHAREK
-238 PVRFYGAPDFPNAW
+238 PIRFYGAPDFPNAW
-252 VNLMDMGVDY
+252 VNLMDIGVDY

-273 FMNTIPR
+273 FMNNIPR

-285 TKEYA
+285 TKEYS
-290 TYTPTYKTDGTAKK
+290 TYTPTYASDGTAKK

-319 QYYAAFTANKGTLNV
+319 QYYAAFTANKGKLNV
-334 FNMKSTGLSK
+334 FNMKATGLSN
-344 TNSSNAYITDSAPGS
+344 TNSYNAYVTDSAPGS

-365 VKTKNTF
+365 EKTKNTF
-372 VGVDAMGKA
+372 VGVDHMGKA
-381 IAQIPDIIAEKGMV
+381 LAQIPDIIAEKGLV

-422 EPILKDFAASK
+422 ETILKDFAASK

-442 AGLSQE
+442 SGLSQK
-448 NLQKFKEAKVEVFN
+448 NLQNFKQAKIDVYQ
-462 DLKSVGKINN
+462 DLESVRTINN

-481 SQRITNGRGNWLADA
+481 SQRITNGRGNWLSEA
-496 FDLTLNDLKNNKKGF
+496 FDFTLNHLKDNNKGF
-511 FMMIEASQ
+511 FMMVEASQ

-524 HSNNMEQLVT
+524 HSNNLEQLVT
-534 ELLDFDYV
+534 ELLDFDHV

-572 DGSLKDGW
+572 DGSLKEGW
-580 VFGNFSTNDHT
+580 VFGHFSTNDHT

-601 PNSKEFTGL
+601 PNSKEFTGF
-610 FENTEIFNKILS
+610 FENTEIFKKILA
-622 AYGIQK
+622 AYGIR

>member
-1 MQKDAYMS
+1 M
-9 FHFTYKQY
+9 KQA
-17 NMRMKL
+17 K
-23 SKILAVLALAVFSE
+23 KIWAILALAVFA
-37 NQAQNYLNYS
+37 NTQAQNYLNYN

-59 EVPFWEAYYAQF
+59 EVPFWQAYYANF

-95 ADRTLEN
+95 PERTLES

-111 IKLNKG
+111 IKLNNG
-117 HIYADAHKKL
+117 HIYPDTNKKL
-127 QLLIDIKQDY
+127 QLLIDVKQDY
-137 KTSLN
+137 KTTLD
-142 ALVSTLKKYPEI
+142 ALVSTLQKYPEI
-154 TGNAGI
+154 TNNQGI

-165 GGRPQPNDFKNYP
+165 GGRPQPQEFKNYP
-178 NYLYF
+178 AYLLF
-183 DGDLEKNYTPDQL
+183 DGDLDKNYSAEEL
-196 SRIGMFSTDLPG
+196 KRIGMFSADLQG

-215 GIPRDEETDKIKK
+215 GIPRDEETARVKS
-228 AVDKAHAQQK
+228 AVEKAHKQQK
-238 PVRFYGAPDFPNAW
+238 PMRFYGAPDFPNAW
-252 VNLMDMGVDY
+252 VNFMDLGVDY

-273 FMNTIPR
+273 FMNTIPK

-285 TKEYA
+285 QKEYSV
-290 TYTPTYKTDGTAKK
+290 YKPTYETDGINKK

-319 QYYAAFTANKGTLNV
+319 QYYAAFTANKGKLNV
-334 FNMKSTGLSK
+334 FNMKATGLSK

-372 VGVDAMGKA
+372 VGVDDEGKA
-381 IAQIPDIIAEKGMV
+381 LAQIPDIIAAKGMS

-422 EPILKDFAASK
+422 EPILKDFVSSK

-442 AGLSQE
+442 SGLTE
-448 NLQKFKEAKVEVFN
+448 DNLKKIKEAKIDLYK
-462 DLKSVGKINN
+462 DLKSVKSVNN

-496 FDLTLNDLKNNKKGF
+496 FDLTLNDLKTNKNGF
-511 FMMIEASQ
+511 FMMVEASQ

-524 HSNNMEQLVT
+524 HSNNLEQLVT
-534 ELLDFDYV
+534 ELLDFDHV

-551 ENKETLVIV
+551 ENKETLVV
-560 VGDHETG
+560 VLGDHETG

-610 FENTEIFNKILS
+610 FENTEIFNKILA
-622 AYGIQK
+622 AYGIRK

>member
-1 MQKDAYMS
+1 M
-9 FHFTYKQY
+9 KQT
-17 NMRMKL
+17 RIWVL
-23 SKILAVLALAVFSE
+23 LAVAFFSK
-37 NQAQNYLNYS
+37 NHAQNYQNYNVS
-47 VGNAHSHNDYMQ
+47 NAHSHNDYMQ
-59 EVPFWEAYYAQF
+59 EIPFWEAYYANF

-82 GKLWVAHTEKELS
+82 DQLWVAHTEKELS
-95 ADRTLEN
+95 PDRTLEN
-102 LYLDNISKQ
+102 LYLDPISKQ

-117 HIYADAHKKL
+117 NIYPDPKKNL

-142 ALVSTLKKYPEI
+142 ALIKALKKYPEI
-154 TGNAGI
+154 TGNNGI

-165 GGRPQPNDFKNYP
+165 GGRPQPSDFKNYP
-178 NYLYF
+178 SYLYF
-183 DGDLEKNYTPDQL
+183 DGDLDKNYTVDEL
-196 SRIGMFSTDLPG
+196 KRIGLFSADLPQ

-215 GIPRDEETDKIKK
+215 GIPRDEETDKVKK
-228 AVDKAHAQQK
+228 AVEKAHAQQK
-238 PVRFYGAPDFPNAW
+238 SIRFYGAPDFTNAW
-252 VNLMDMGVDY
+252 VNLMDLGVDY

-273 FMNTIPR
+273 FMNTIPK

-285 TKEYA
+285 IREYS
-290 TYTPTYKTDGTAKK
+290 TYSPTYKTDGISKK

-319 QYYAAFTANKGTLNV
+319 QYYAAFTANKGKLNV
-334 FNMKSTGLSK
+334 FNMKATGLSK

-359 TAFATG
+359 TAFSTG

-372 VGVDAMGKA
+372 VGVDGTGKA
-381 IAQIPDIIAEKGMV
+381 LAQIPDIIAEKGMV

-400 TGDVTDA
+400 TGDITDA

-412 YAHSDNRNSS
+412 YAHSDNRNNS
-422 EPILKDFAASK
+422 EPILKDFVNSK

-442 AGLSQE
+442 SGLSQE
-448 NLQKFKEAKVEVFN
+448 NLQKIKDAKIDLFQ
-462 DLKSVGKINN
+462 DLKSVNKINN

-481 SQRITNGRGNWLADA
+481 SKRVTDGRGKWLADA
-496 FDLTLNDLKNNKKGF
+496 FDLTLNDLKENKKGF
-511 FMMIEASQ
+511 FMMVEASQ

-524 HSNNMEQLVT
+524 HSNNLEQLVT
-534 ELLDFDYV
+534 ELLDFDEV

-591 SIPSSVFAYG
+591 SIPASVFAYG

-610 FENTEIFNKILS
+610 FENTEIFNKILQ
-622 AYGIQK
+622 AYGIRK

>member
-1 MQKDAYMS
+1 M
-9 FHFTYKQY
+9 
-17 NMRMKL
+17 
-23 SKILAVLALAVFSE
+23 ALAVFSQ
-37 NQAQNYLNYS
+37 NQAQNYLNYN

-59 EVPFWEAYYAQF
+59 EIPFWQAYYANF
-71 GSIEADVFLVK
+71 GSIEADVYPVK

-95 ADRTLEN
+95 SDRTLEN

-117 HIYADAHKKL
+117 NIYPDAGKKL

-137 KTSLN
+137 KT
-142 ALVSTLKKYPEI
+142 ALSILVNTLKKYPEI
-154 TGNAGI
+154 TGNSGI

-165 GGRPQPNDFKNYP
+165 GGRPQPADFKNYP
-178 NYLYF
+178 SYLYF
-183 DGDLEKNYTPDQL
+183 DGDLDQNYSTDQL
-196 SRIGMFSTDLPG
+196 KRIGMFSADLPG

-215 GIPRDEETDKIKK
+215 GIPRDEETEKIKQ
-228 AVDKAHAQQK
+228 AVEKAHTQQK
-238 PVRFYGAPDFPNAW
+238 PMRFYGAPDFPNAW
-252 VNLMDMGVDY
+252 VNLMDLGVDY

-273 FMNTIPR
+273 FMNTIPK

-285 TKEYA
+285 TKEYPV
-290 TYTPTYKTDGTAKK
+290 YTPTYKTDGASKK

-319 QYYAAFTANKGTLNV
+319 QYYAAFTANKGKLNV

-372 VGVDAMGKA
+372 VGVDHMGKA
-381 IAQIPDIIAEKGMV
+381 LAQIPDIIADKGLV

-422 EPILKDFAASK
+422 EPILKDLAASK

-442 AGLSQE
+442 SGLSQE
-448 NLQKFKEAKVEVFN
+448 NLLKFKETQIDLYQ
-462 DLKSVGKINN
+462 DLKSVNKITN
-472 RTLVIDPLA
+472 RTLIIDPLA
-481 SQRITNGRGNWLADA
+481 SQRVSQRGNWLADA

-511 FMMIEASQ
+511 FMMVEASQ

-524 HSNNMEQLVT
+524 HSNNIEQLVT
-534 ELLDFDYV
+534 ELLDFDHV

-572 DGSLKDGW
+572 DGNLKEGW
-580 VFGNFSTNDHT
+580 IFGNFSTNDHT

-610 FENTEIFNKILS
+610 FENTEIFNKIME
-622 AYGIQK
+622 AYGIRK

>member
-1 MQKDAYMS
+1 
-9 FHFTYKQY
+9 
-17 NMRMKL
+17 MKKVKVL
-23 SKILAVLALAVFSE
+23 MLAALAFFSKS
-37 NQAQNYLNYS
+37 QAQNYLNYNAS
-47 VGNAHSHNDYMQ
+47 NAHSHNDYMQ
-59 EVPFWEAYYAQF
+59 EIPFWEAYYANF

-82 GKLWVAHTEKELS
+82 DQLWVAHTEKELS
-95 ADRTLEN
+95 PDRTLEN
-102 LYLDNISKQ
+102 LYLDPISKQ

-117 HIYADAHKKL
+117 NIYPDTKKKL
-127 QLLIDIKQDY
+127 QLLIDIKLDY

-142 ALVSTLKKYPEI
+142 ALIKTLKKYPEI
-154 TGNAGI
+154 TGNNGI

-165 GGRPQPNDFKNYP
+165 GGRPEPSDFKNYP
-178 NYLYF
+178 SYLYF
-183 DGDLEKNYTPDQL
+183 DGDLDKNYTSDEL
-196 SRIGMFSTDLPG
+196 KRIGLFSADLPQ

-228 AVDKAHAQQK
+228 AVEKAHAQQK
-238 PVRFYGAPDFPNAW
+238 SIRFYGAPDFTNAW
-252 VNLMDMGVDY
+252 VNLMDLGVDY

-273 FMNTIPR
+273 FMNTIPK

-285 TKEYA
+285 TKEYS
-290 TYTPTYKTDGTAKK
+290 TYSPTYKTDGISKK

-319 QYYAAFTANKGTLNV
+319 QYYAAFTANKGKLNV
-334 FNMKSTGLSK
+334 FNMKATGLSK

-372 VGVDAMGKA
+372 VGVDGAGKA
-381 IAQIPDIIAEKGMV
+381 LAQIPDIIAEKGMV

-400 TGDVTDA
+400 TGDITDA

-412 YAHSDNRNSS
+412 YAHSDNRNNS
-422 EPILKDFAASK
+422 EPILKDFVNSK

-442 AGLSQE
+442 SGLSQE
-448 NLQKFKEAKVEVFN
+448 NRQKIKDAKIDLFE
-462 DLKSVGKINN
+462 DLKSVNKINN

-481 SQRITNGRGNWLADA
+481 SKRITDGRGNWLADA
-496 FDLTLNDLKNNKKGF
+496 FDLTLNDLKENKKGF
-511 FMMIEASQ
+511 FMMVEASQ

-524 HSNNMEQLVT
+524 HSNNLEQLVT
-534 ELLDFDYV
+534 ELLDFDEV

-591 SIPSSVFAYG
+591 SIPASVFAYG

-610 FENTEIFNKILS
+610 FENTEIFNKILQ
-622 AYGIQK
+622 AYGIRK

>member
-1 MQKDAYMS
+1 
-9 FHFTYKQY
+9 
-17 NMRMKL
+17 MKL
-23 SKILAVLALAVFSE
+23 SKILAAAALVFFSQS
-37 NQAQNYLNYS
+37 QAQNYLNYS

-59 EVPFWEAYYAQF
+59 EIPFWQAYYANF

-95 ADRTLEN
+95 PGRTLEN

-111 IKLNKG
+111 IRLNKG
-117 HIYADAHKKL
+117 YIYPDASKKL

-137 KTSLN
+137 KTTLS
-142 ALVSTLKKYPEI
+142 ALINTLKKYPEI
-154 TGNAGI
+154 TGNPGV

-165 GGRPQPNDFKNYP
+165 GGRPQPEDFKNYP

-183 DGDLEKNYTPDQL
+183 DGDLDTNYSPDQL
-196 SRIGMFSTDLPG
+196 RRVGMFSADLQE

-215 GIPRDEETDKIKK
+215 GIPRDEETDRIKK
-228 AVDKAHAQQK
+228 SVEKAHVQQK
-238 PVRFYGAPDFPNAW
+238 PMRFYGAPDFPNAW
-252 VNLMDMGVDY
+252 VNLMNMGVDY

-273 FMNTIPR
+273 FMNTIPKS
-280 NFYKN
+280 FYKN
-285 TKEYA
+285 AKEYS
-290 TYTPTYKTDGTAKK
+290 TYTPTYKTDGVNKK

-319 QYYAAFTANKGTLNV
+319 QYYAAFTANKGKLNV
-334 FNMKSTGLSK
+334 FNMKATGLSK

-372 VGVDAMGKA
+372 VGVDNIGKA
-381 IAQIPDIIAEKGMV
+381 LVQIPDIIADKGLV

-400 TGDVTDA
+400 TGDITDA

-422 EPILKDFAASK
+422 EPILKDFVTSK

-442 AGLSQE
+442 SGLSRE
-448 NLQKFKEAKVEVFN
+448 NLLKMKEAKIDLYQ
-462 DLKSVGKINN
+462 DLKAVSKITN
-472 RTLVIDPLA
+472 RTVIIDPLA
-481 SQRITNGRGNWLADA
+481 SQRVTNGRGNWLANA

-511 FMMIEASQ
+511 FMMVEASQ

-524 HSNNMEQLVT
+524 HSNNLEQLVT
-534 ELLDFDYV
+534 ELLDFDHV

-572 DGSLKDGW
+572 DGDLKEGW

-601 PNSKEFTGL
+601 PHSNEFTGL

-622 AYGIQK
+622 AYGIQQ

>member
-1 MQKDAYMS
+1 
-9 FHFTYKQY
+9 
-17 NMRMKL
+17 MKL

>member
-1 MQKDAYMS
+1 
-9 FHFTYKQY
+9 
-17 NMRMKL
+17 MKL
-23 SKILAVLALAVFSE
+23 SKILAVMALAVFSQ
-37 NQAQNYLNYS
+37 NQAQNYLNYN

-59 EVPFWEAYYAQF
+59 KIPFWQAYYANF
-71 GSIEADVFLVK
+71 GSIEADVYPVK

-95 ADRTLEN
+95 SDRTLEN

-117 HIYADAHKKL
+117 NIYPDAGKKL

-137 KTSLN
+137 KTAMSI
-142 ALVSTLKKYPEI
+142 LVNTLKKYPEI
-154 TGNAGI
+154 TGNSGI

-165 GGRPQPNDFKNYP
+165 GGRPQPADFKNYP
-178 NYLYF
+178 SYLYF
-183 DGDLEKNYTPDQL
+183 DGDLDKNYSTDQL
-196 SRIGMFSTDLPG
+196 KRIGMFSADLPG

-215 GIPRDEETDKIKK
+215 GIPRDEETEKIKQ
-228 AVDKAHAQQK
+228 AVEKAHTQQK
-238 PVRFYGAPDFPNAW
+238 PMRFYGAPDFPNAW
-252 VNLMDMGVDY
+252 VNLMDLGVDY

-273 FMNTIPR
+273 FMNAIPK

-285 TKEYA
+285 TKEYPV
-290 TYTPTYKTDGTAKK
+290 YTPTYKTDGVSKK

-319 QYYAAFTANKGTLNV
+319 QYYAAFTANKGKLNV

-372 VGVDAMGKA
+372 VGVDHMGKA
-381 IAQIPDIIAEKGMV
+381 LAQIPDIIADKGLV

-422 EPILKDFAASK
+422 ELILKDFAASK

-442 AGLSQE
+442 SGLTQE
-448 NLQKFKEAKVEVFN
+448 NLLKFKETKIDLYQ
-462 DLKSVGKINN
+462 DLKSVNKITN
-472 RTLVIDPLA
+472 RTLIIDPLA
-481 SQRITNGRGNWLADA
+481 SQRVSQRGNWLADA

-511 FMMIEASQ
+511 FMMVEASQ

-524 HSNNMEQLVT
+524 HSNNIEQLVT
-534 ELLDFDYV
+534 ELLDFDHV

-572 DGSLKDGW
+572 DGNLKEGW
-580 VFGNFSTNDHT
+580 IFGNFSTNDHT

-610 FENTEIFNKILS
+610 FENTEIFNKIME
-622 AYGIQK
+622 AYGIRK

>member
-1 MQKDAYMS
+1 
-9 FHFTYKQY
+9 
-17 NMRMKL
+17 MRL
-23 SKILAVLALAVFSE
+23 SKKIWAILALAVFSK
-37 NQAQNYLNYS
+37 NQAQNYLNYNVS
-47 VGNAHSHNDYMQ
+47 NAHSHNDYMQ
-59 EVPFWEAYYAQF
+59 EIPFWQAYYANF

-82 GKLWVAHTEKELS
+82 GQLWVAHTEKELS
-95 ADRTLEN
+95 PERTLES
-102 LYLDNISKQ
+102 LYLNNISKQ

-117 HIYADAHKKL
+117 HVYPDANKKL
-127 QLLIDIKQDY
+127 QLLIDVKQDY
-137 KTSLN
+137 KSTLET
-142 ALVSTLKKYPEI
+142 LVNTLKKYPEI
-154 TGNAGI
+154 TGNAGV

-165 GGRPQPNDFKNYP
+165 GGRPQPQDFKNYP
-178 NYLYF
+178 DYLFF
-183 DGDLEKNYTPDQL
+183 DGDLDKTYTPDQL
-196 SRIGMFSTDLPG
+196 KRIGLFSADLQE

-215 GIPRDEETDKIKK
+215 GIPRDEETEKVKN
-228 AVDKAHAQQK
+228 AVEKAHRMQK
-238 PVRFYGAPDFPNAW
+238 PMRFYGAPDFPNAW
-252 VNLMDMGVDY
+252 VNLMDIGADY

-273 FMNTIPR
+273 FMNTIPK
-280 NFYKN
+280 NFYKS
-285 TKEYA
+285 TKEYSV
-290 TYTPTYKTDGTAKK
+290 YKPTYETDGVNKK

-319 QYYAAFTANKGTLNV
+319 QYYAAFTANKGKLNV
-334 FNMKSTGLSK
+334 FNMKATGYSK

-372 VGVDAMGKA
+372 VGVDSEGKA
-381 IAQIPDIIAEKGMV
+381 LVQIPDIIAAKEMS

-422 EPILKDFAASK
+422 EPILKDFVSSK

-442 AGLSQE
+442 SGLSE
-448 NLQKFKEAKVEVFN
+448 DNLQKIKTAKIDLYR
-462 DLKSVGKINN
+462 DLKSVNKINN
-472 RTLVIDPLA
+472 RTLIIDPLA

-496 FDLTLNDLKNNKKGF
+496 FDLTLNDLKNNKNGF
-511 FMMIEASQ
+511 FMMVEASQ

-524 HSNNMEQLVT
+524 HSNNLEQLVT
-534 ELLDFDYV
+534 ELLDFDHV

-551 ENKETLVIV
+551 DNKETLVV
-560 VGDHETG
+560 VLGDHETG

-572 DGSLKDGW
+572 DGSLKEGW

-610 FENTEIFNKILS
+610 FENTEIFNKILA
-622 AYGIQK
+622 AYGIRK

>member
-1 MQKDAYMS
+1 
-9 FHFTYKQY
+9 
-17 NMRMKL
+17 MKL
-23 SKILAVLALAVFSE
+23 SKIWAVVALAVFSQ
-37 NQAQNYLNYS
+37 NKAQNYLNYT

-59 EVPFWEAYYAQF
+59 EVPFWQAYYANF

-117 HIYADAHKKL
+117 NIYPDAGKKL

-137 KTSLN
+137 KTSLA
-142 ALVSTLKKYPEI
+142 ALVSILKKYPEI
-154 TGNAGI
+154 TGNSNI

-165 GGRPQPNDFKNYP
+165 GGRPQPADFKNYP

-183 DGDLEKNYTPDQL
+183 DGDLEKNYAPDQL
-196 SRIGMFSTDLPG
+196 KRIGMFSADLPD

-215 GIPRDEETDKIKK
+215 GIPRDEETEKIKK
-228 AVDKAHAQQK
+228 AVEKAHTQQK
-238 PVRFYGAPDFPNAW
+238 PMRFYGAPDFPNAW

-273 FMNTIPR
+273 FMNTIPK

-285 TKEYA
+285 TKEYS
-290 TYTPTYKTDGTAKK
+290 TYTPTYKTDGVRKK

-319 QYYAAFTANKGTLNV
+319 QYYAAFTANKGKLNV
-334 FNMKSTGLSK
+334 FNMKASGLSK

-372 VGVDAMGKA
+372 VGVDNMGKA
-381 IAQIPDIIAEKGMV
+381 LAQIPDMIAEKGMV

-422 EPILKDFAASK
+422 EPILKDFTTSK
-433 TKILIGGPT
+433 TKILMGGPT
-442 AGLSQE
+442 SGLSQE
-448 NLQKFKEAKVEVFN
+448 NLQKFKDSKIDLFH
-462 DLKSVGKINN
+462 DLKSVDKINN
-472 RTLVIDPLA
+472 RTVIIDPLA

-496 FDLTLNDLKNNKKGF
+496 FDLTLNNLKENKKGF

-534 ELLDFDYV
+534 ELLDFDHV

-601 PNSKEFTGL
+601 PNSGEFTGL
-610 FENTEIFNKILS
+610 FENTEIFNKIMT

>member
-1 MQKDAYMS
+1 MA
-9 FHFTYKQY
+9 
-17 NMRMKL
+17 
-23 SKILAVLALAVFSE
+23 IFSQ
-37 NQAQNYLNYS
+37 NQAQNYLQYNVS
-47 VGNAHSHNDYMQ
+47 NAHSHNDYEQ
-59 EVPFWEAYYAQF
+59 EIPFWQAYYANF
-71 GSIEADVFLVK
+71 GSIEADVFLVN

-95 ADRTLEN
+95 PDRTLES

-117 HIYADAHKKL
+117 NIYQDPNKKL
-127 QLLIDIKQDY
+127 QLLIDVKQDY
-137 KTSLN
+137 KTTLD
-142 ALVSTLKKYPEI
+142 ALVSTLKNYPEI
-154 TGNAGI
+154 TNNQGI
-160 KIVIT
+160 RIVIT
-165 GGRPQPNDFKNYP
+165 GGRPLPGDFKNYP
-178 NYLYF
+178 TYLYF
-183 DGDLEKNYTPDQL
+183 DGDLDKKYTSDEL
-196 SRIGMFSTDLPG
+196 KRVGLFSADLQG

-215 GIPRDEETDKIKK
+215 GIPRDEETDRIKK
-228 AVDKAHAQQK
+228 AVATAHAQQK

-252 VNLMDMGVDY
+252 VNFIDLGVDY

-273 FMNTIPR
+273 FLNTIPK

-285 TKEYA
+285 TKEYS
-290 TYTPTYKTDGTAKK
+290 TYTPTYNTDGIVKN

-319 QYYAAFTANKGTLNV
+319 QYYAAFTANKGKLNV
-334 FNMKSTGLSK
+334 FNMKATGLSK

-372 VGVDAMGKA
+372 VGVDEMGKA
-381 IAQIPDIIAEKGMV
+381 IAQIPDIIEGQGMT

-422 EPILKDFAASK
+422 EPILKDFISSK

-442 AGLSQE
+442 NGLTPE
-448 NLQKFKEAKVEVFN
+448 NLQKIKEAKIDTYQ
-462 DLKSVGKINN
+462 DLKSVKKINN
-472 RTLVIDPLA
+472 RTLIIDPLA

-496 FDLTLNDLKNNKKGF
+496 FDLTLNDLKENKKGF
-511 FMMIEASQ
+511 FMMVEASQ

-524 HSNNMEQLVT
+524 HSNNLEQLVT
-534 ELLDFDYV
+534 ELLDFDHV

-560 VGDHETG
+560 LGDHETG

-601 PNSKEFTGL
+601 PHSKEFTGL
-610 FENTEIFNKILS
+610 FENTEIFNKILR
-622 AYGIQK
+622 AYGIKK